1 MDKFE
6 EYLNKKDNE
15 YVDLALID
23 KSYKSYIKKG
33 VKKNEPNYKDVN
45 SFDKDNLDL
54 STLGDAI
61 IKFVYVNL
69 FIDDNKIKMLSKEIE
84 KYITDKYFIT
94 KVAKKY
100 DILKHVKYDK
110 SDSKM
115 HTDYEY
121 KDNENR
127 KFIATAVEAMIG
139 AIYLNLINRDG
150 DWFKEISTIL
160 KEWMTIK

>member
-6 EYLNKKDNE
+6 EYLNKKDKWI
-15 YVDLALID
+15 DLALID

-54 STLGDAI
+54 STLGYAI
-61 IKFVYVNL
+61 IKFVYVNI
-69 FIDDNKIKMLSKEIE
+69 FIKDNKIKMLSKEIE
-84 KYITDKYFIT
+84 NYITDKYFIT

-100 DILKHVKYDK
+100 DILKYLKYDK
-110 SDSKM
+110 SDGKM
-115 HTDYEY
+115 HADYEY
-121 KDNENR
+121 KDNGNR

-139 AIYLNLINRDG
+139 AIYMINID
-150 DWFKEISTIL
+150 DNWFDEISSIL
-160 KEWMTIK
+160 KEWMTFK

>member
-15 YVDLALID
+15 YIELALID
-23 KSYKSYIKKG
+23 NSYKNFIRNGIKK
-33 VKKNEPNYKDVN
+33 NDPRHEDVN

-61 IKFVYVNL
+61 IKFVYVNI
-69 FIDDNKIKMLSKEIE
+69 FINDNKIEMLSKEIE
-84 KYITDKYFIT
+84 KYITDKFFIT

-100 DILKHVKYDK
+100 DILKHLKYDK
-110 SDSKM
+110 SDGKM
-115 HTDYEY
+115 HADYEY

-127 KFIATAVEAMIG
+127 
-139 AIYLNLINRDG
+139 
-150 DWFKEISTIL
+150 
-160 KEWMTIK
+160 

>member
-100 DILKHVKYDK
+100 DILKHLKYDK
-110 SDSKM
+110 SDSNM

-139 AIYLNLINRDG
+139 AIYLNLINKDG
-150 DWFKEISTIL
+150 DWFKEISSIL
-160 KEWMTIK
+160 KEWMTFE

>member
-15 YVDLALID
+15 YIELALID
-23 KSYKSYIKKG
+23 NSYKSFIRNGIKK
-33 VKKNEPNYKDVN
+33 NNPRYKDVN

-61 IKFVYVNL
+61 IKFVYVNI
-69 FIDDNKIKMLSKEIE
+69 FIKDNNIEMLSKEIE

-100 DILKHVKYDK
+100 DILKYLQYDTLDN
-110 SDSKM
+110 SM

-139 AIYLNLINRDG
+139 AIYLNLINKDG
-150 DWFKEISTIL
+150 DWFKEISSIL
-160 KEWMTIK
+160 KEWMTFE

>member
-6 EYLNKKDNE
+6 EYLNKKDKWI
-15 YVDLALID
+15 DLALID

-61 IKFVYVNL
+61 IKFVYVNI
-69 FIDDNKIKMLSKEIE
+69 FIKDNKIKMLSKEIE
-84 KYITDKYFIT
+84 NYITDKYFIT

-100 DILKHVKYDK
+100 DILKYLKYDK
-110 SDSKM
+110 SDGKM
-115 HTDYEY
+115 HADYEY
-121 KDNENR
+121 KDNGNR

-139 AIYLNLINRDG
+139 AIYMINID
-150 DWFKEISTIL
+150 DNWFDEISSIL
-160 KEWMTIK
+160 KEWMTFK

>member
-6 EYLNKKDNE
+6 EYLNEKDENI
-15 YVDLALID
+15 DLALID

-61 IKFVYVNL
+61 IKFVYVNI
-69 FIDDNKIKMLSKEIE
+69 FIKDNNIEMLSKEIE

-100 DILKHVKYDK
+100 DILKYLQYDTLDN
-110 SDSKM
+110 SM

-139 AIYLNLINRDG
+139 AIYLNFINKDG
-150 DWFKEISTIL
+150 DWFKEISSIL
-160 KEWMTIK
+160 KEWMTFE